1 MEGVD
6 TPSLAIIGAGRAG
19 SALAIAAHD
28 AGYRVA
34 AVASRRGEMAAR
46 LADTVGA
53 QAVAT
58 PPEAAALADLTLL
71 AVPDGAISTVA
82 AIHRRVRDLAA
93 RSPASFTWA
102 RVSARS

>member
-1 MEGVD
+1 MEGIG

-19 SALAIAAHD
+19 SALAIATHD

-46 LADTVGA
+46 LAETVEA

-58 PPEAAALADLTLL
+58 PLAAAVLADLTLL
-71 AVPDGAISTVA
+71 AVPDGAISDR
-82 AIHRRVRDLAA
+82 RRVDGGVRRLA
-93 RSPASFTWA
+93 
-102 RVSARS
+102 